1 MTRSPTVKR
10 TQHHSL
16 RPSAGGE
23 GKRQRRGDY
32 VNRLVVGPL
41 SSRGT
46 QNVHLRCTVET

>member
-1 MTRSPTVKR
+1 MTRSRSVKR

-16 RPSAGGE
+16 QIHLGGGG

-41 SSRGT
+41 S
-46 QNVHLRCTVET
+46 